1 MRRNCLDYPVEFTVD
16 AFGSSPA
23 LADIIHSL
31 GEGKPP
37 RVLIVAD
44 MNVVEHTEGL
54 GTKIGRYVKEHGL
67 VLAASPVVISGGEKI
82 KADNLQSAIKIVAA
96 AMSAGIGREDCILAL
111 GGGTL
116 LDIAGYA
123 ASQLMGGIRLV
134 RVPTTPS
141 SITGGA
147 FATYAAVDSL
157 RVKDALRVTSTP
169 AAVLIDPSFARTV
182 LDGVWYG
189 GISEAVRYAAA
200 NDKTL
205 LKLIGSLAK
214 EYRSRDLDAFEKIAK
229 ATAASREKG
238 RYSEPGE
245 WLSGRLETM
254 SGYKL
259 PRGYA
264 LGIATEV
271 ESRYALE
278 RGWIGEKDVETIHR
292 ALKDTGALDGLRFSG
307 YLLGQPR
314 ELIDGLKVWKQF
326 AVGQTR
332 DVFHGLGKCE
342 TETEADVAAYEK
354 AIASLKPIHKEG

>member
-1 MRRNCLDYPVEFTVD
+1 MDYPVEFTVD
-16 AFGSSPA
+16 AFGSSPV
-23 LADIIHSL
+23 LASLVHSL

-67 VLAASPVVISGGEKI
+67 VLAASPVVVSGGEKI

-111 GGGTL
+111 GGGTI
-116 LDIAGYA
+116 LDVAGYA
-123 ASQLMGGIRLV
+123 ASQLMGGIRLL

-141 SITGGA
+141 AMTGGA

-157 RVKDALRVTSTP
+157 RVKDALRVPSTP
-169 AAVLIDPSFARTV
+169 AAVLIDPTFAGTV

-189 GISEAVRYAAA
+189 GISEAIRYAAA

-214 EYRSRDLDAFEKIAK
+214 EYRERDLGAFEKIAR
-229 ATAASREKG
+229 ATALSREKKG
-238 RYSEPGE
+238 RAAEPGE

-264 LGIATEV
+264 LGIATEI
-271 ESRYALE
+271 ESRYACE
-278 RGWIGEKDVETIHR
+278 RGWIGEKDVEAIHR

-307 YLLGQPR
+307 YLLGRPSG
-314 ELIDGLKVWKQF
+314 LTDGLKTWNSL
-326 AVGQTR
+326 AVGATR
-332 DVFHGLGKCE
+332 DVIHAIGKCE
-342 TETEADVAAYEK
+342 AETEADIAAYEK
-354 AIASLKPIHKEG
+354 AIGSLKPIHKEA